1 MQVAPLAMRVEQTY
15 IVQAAH
21 SARALVGP
29 YAARLAA
36 AAPEGPTELLRAA
49 DVGAAVA
56 ANTRL
61 VSSHQ
66 VYVEFLYMAPMHV
79 LVSFMPAPYHPAAHA
94 STLTALTA
102 LNALAILIPN
112 TNTLRVLG

>member
-1 MQVAPLAMRVEQTY
+1 MQVAPLALRVEQQY
-15 IVQAAH
+15 VVQAAH
-21 SARALVGP
+21 SVHALVGP

-36 AAPEGPTELLRAA
+36 AAPGGSAELLRAA

-66 VYVEFLYMAPMHV
+66 VYVEFLYMAPMHL
-79 LVSFMPAPYHPAAHA
+79 LVSFMPAPFHPVAHA
-94 STLTALTA
+94 STLGAD
-102 LNALAILIPN
+102 
-112 TNTLRVLG
+112 RVHVIDNLQCVKIDHVC